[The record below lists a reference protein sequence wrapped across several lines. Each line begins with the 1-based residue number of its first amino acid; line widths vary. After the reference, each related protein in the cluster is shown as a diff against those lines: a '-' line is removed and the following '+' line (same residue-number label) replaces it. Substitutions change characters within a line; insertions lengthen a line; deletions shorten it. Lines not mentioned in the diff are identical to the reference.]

1 MAGFLAIAQKLAREE
16 KARGGSVASKL
27 PKTEKELWKAMK
39 FTPRDIQLA
48 SLTHPKRFSVEVWH
62 RRAGKTVMKI
72 VKLITRAV
80 FCTQPAGRFAFLA
93 PTYSQA
99 EDIAW
104 AYLTRFTDWAEP
116 LGRQVHQA
124 KLAVT
129 LPNAG
134 GHTSRIRLY
143 GVDSP
148 KQRLRGLYLDGVVLD
163 EFQDIPMNV
172 WTEQVRPM
180 LTDISR
186 RGVDAA
192 GYVNQWAD
200 FIGTPKGRNQL
211 YHMWIRASKWARG
224 EAASEW
230 DPEKER
236 YVQVRSVDW
245 FAAMHKASQTKLIA
259 PEELAQARRDM
270 GESRYMQEFEC
281 SFDAIVSG
289 AVFGPTLQRIRRAGR
304 IGTHP
309 VNPGRPVNTAW
320 DLGWDD
326 ATAIWFFQHSANNEI
341 VLVDYMEVSQK
352 SLSDIVERLAE
363 KGYRYGYHL
372 LPWDVGVTELGSGK
386 SRRSILV
393 ELGVRPTV
401 VPKVQNKADAH
412 AAGQALLER
421 CWFDEEACAD
431 GLDKLA
437 LYRREYDERLGRYR
451 EEAVHDFSS
460 HAADAF
466 MTLALGLKHAAGED
480 DQPPPAVAV
489 F

>member
-1 MAGFLAIAQKLAREE
+1 MPSFLAIAHKLAREE
-16 KARGGSVASKL
+16 QKAGDRVASKL
-27 PKTEKELWKAMK
+27 PTNEADLWKLMG
-39 FTPRDIQLA
+39 FSPRDIQRA
-48 SLTHPKRFSVEVWH
+48 SLTHTKRFSVEVWH

-80 FCTQPAGRFAFLA
+80 FSTQQAARFAFLA

-104 AYLTRFTDWAEP
+104 AYLLRFTEWAEP
-116 LGRQVHQA
+116 YGRQVHHA
-124 KLAVT
+124 KLSVT
-129 LPNAG
+129 LPNVG
-134 GHTSRIRLY
+134 GHRSRIRLY

-163 EFQDIPMNV
+163 EFQDIPMVV
-172 WTEQVRPM
+172 WAEQVRPM

-186 RGVDAA
+186 RGTDSL
-192 GYVNQWAD
+192 GYPNQWAD
-200 FIGTPKGRNQL
+200 FIGTPRGRNQL
-211 YHMWIRASKWARG
+211 YHMWVRASRWSRG
-224 EAASEW
+224 ETATEW

-236 YVQVRSVDW
+236 YVQVRSADW
-245 FAAMHKASQTKLIA
+245 FAAMHKASETKLIPA
-259 PEELAQARRDM
+259 EELAHARRDM
-270 GESRYMQEFEC
+270 GESRYLQEFEC

-289 AVFGPTLQRIRRAGR
+289 AVFGPGIQRIRKAGR

-326 ATAIWFFQHSANNEI
+326 ATAIWFFQHSGNDI
-341 VLVDYMEVSQK
+341 VLVDYLEVSQK
-352 SLSDIVERLAE
+352 SLADIVERLAE
-363 KGYRYGYHL
+363 KNYRYGYHL

-386 SRRSILV
+386 SRRSILM
-393 ELGVRPTV
+393 ELGVRATV
-401 VPKVQNKADAH
+401 VPKVQTKADAH
-412 AAGQALLER
+412 AAGQALLDR

-437 LYRREYDERLGRYR
+437 LYRREYDERLGRFR
-451 EEAVHDFSS
+451 EEAIHDFSS

-466 MTLALGLKHAAGED
+466 MTLALGLKRMVHDED
-480 DQPPPAVAV
+480 APPPVSAVL
-489 F
+489 